1 MQSGH
6 VGQFAI
12 VSEDAISKGIRR
24 IVAVSGTEAD
34 KVRGYRG
41 MGWGLCTVASRSKY
55 DRKGHP

>member
-1 MQSGH
+1 M
-6 VGQFAI
+6 GQFAI